1 MSREEAAMPRSK
13 SAHDRHDELRG
24 RVADEGVKLR
34 QAQAEFE
41 AARARVEDRSRALSD
56 AYAAEDAELARE
68 RREELQRAEADVVD
82 QQHRVTGAEVR
93 AERARA
99 ELASFGAE
107 NAMALLEEREGLG
120 RELAA
125 ELTAAVAAVI
135 QAHRKYVSERQHV
148 DGLVAMVNGAQ
159 PRYDGVSTGYAWERE
174 LKELERA
181 WRAFP
186 EAEPPRPRW
195 SGRNQ
200 QRNLDAVHRKLREG
214 RGAVEVIGG

>member
-1 MSREEAAMPRSK
+1 MPRSK
-13 SAHDRHDELRG
+13 PAHDRLDELRR

-41 AARARVEDRSRALSD
+41 AAKARVEDRSRALSD
-56 AYAAEDAELARE
+56 AYAAEDGDLARE

-82 QQHRVTGAEVR
+82 QQHRVAGAEVR

-99 ELASFGAE
+99 ELGSFGAE

-135 QAHRKYVSERQHV
+135 QAHRKYVSERQHI

-159 PRYDGVSTGYAWERE
+159 PRYDGVSTGYVWERE
-174 LKELERA
+174 LKELERGY
-181 WRAFP
+181 RAAP
-186 EAEPPRPRW
+186 EAELPRPRW
-195 SGRNQ
+195 SGRTH
-200 QRNLDAVHRKLREG
+200 QRNADAVHRRIREG
-214 RGAVEVIGG
+214 RDEPVVTSGG